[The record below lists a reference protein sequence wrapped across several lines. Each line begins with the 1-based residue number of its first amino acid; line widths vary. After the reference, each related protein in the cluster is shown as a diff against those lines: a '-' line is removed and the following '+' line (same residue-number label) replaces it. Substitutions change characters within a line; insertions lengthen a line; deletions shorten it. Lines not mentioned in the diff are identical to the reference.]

1 MRSERYRTLRVA
13 TPEGVV
19 FSQRLAGPFSRF
31 CAWIIDIV
39 LIGVIVTVLLSLLRM
54 VGLVSA
60 DLYNVVA
67 ILSLFLV
74 MIGYGMLFEWKM
86 HGQTP
91 GKWVCGIRVID
102 ERGLRLHFPQ
112 VVMRNLL
119 RAVDGFP
126 FGYVVGGLVA
136 LIHPRGQR
144 LGDLA
149 AGTLVVARPGGKAP
163 DVAAL
168 DGDRHN
174 SFRTLPH
181 LEARLRQVLTP
192 EESALLLDAVLRRNQ
207 LEPEA
212 RLLLYQELA
221 EAIRPQVAFP
231 EDLMAEMSDEQ
242 FLRNVVDSLF
252 RRPQMGK
259 PEAD

>member
-1 MRSERYRTLRVA
+1 MRRERYRTLRVA
-13 TPEGVV
+13 TPEGVA
-19 FSQRLAGPFSRF
+19 FTQRLAGPFSRF

-39 LIGVIVTVLLSLLRM
+39 LIGVIVSVLLAVLQA
-54 VGLVSA
+54 VGWVSA
-60 DLYNVVA
+60 DLYNLVA
-67 ILSLFLV
+67 ILSLFII
-74 MIGYGMLFEWKM
+74 MIGYGILFEWKM

-126 FGYVVGGLVA
+126 FGYVVGGVVA

-144 LGDLA
+144 IGDLA

-163 DVAAL
+163 DVEAL

-181 LEARLRQVLTP
+181 LEARLRQVLSP
-192 EESALLLDAVLRRNQ
+192 EESALLMDAVLRRNQ
-207 LEPEA
+207 LDPEA
-212 RLLLYQELA
+212 RLSLYRDIA
-221 EAIRPQVAFP
+221 ESIRPHVAFP
-231 EDLMAEMSDEQ
+231 EDMLAELSDEQ

-252 RRPQMGK
+252 RRPQMDR
-259 PEAD
+259 PQS